1 MSDTAT
7 DFYHQKTEAELRFLI
22 EHPEYYEADLIASA
36 KREQRRRGVQLAPL
50 PAPIEANLDAPA
62 NLPRSEWSVGFLNL
76 AMAAAVLLGLGYF
89 YYTKYQGPAAQAVKQ
104 AQARPPKAPP
114 RLIDVPT
121 SAIPSYDGAVAA
133 TVVKQVARVPAAEK
147 ANPEHLRQ
155 FRSLCKRFW
164 SAETQ
169 TEYLTNQAHNGKP
182 SPMFAEQA
190 LVVRQTWRAWNQ
202 AAVYHFKFG
211 PAMQADY
218 DHMARAASS
227 QQHILDL
234 LPAKLTNRE
243 FLKDEE
249 IVARENEVQDY
260 LAKLLP
266 ASPVTGRPYR
276 ATLLKMRLK

>member
-36 KREQRRRGVQLAPL
+36 KRE
-50 PAPIEANLDAPA
+50 
-62 NLPRSEWSVGFLNL
+62 
-76 AMAAAVLLGLGYF
+76 
-89 YYTKYQGPAAQAVKQ
+89 
-104 AQARPPKAPP
+104 
-114 RLIDVPT
+114 
-121 SAIPSYDGAVAA
+121 
-133 TVVKQVARVPAAEK
+133 
-147 ANPEHLRQ
+147 LRQ